1 MSLSVIK
8 HYKPYKKYQGSNS
21 CHYRSKIESNLICF
35 VIDRYNNTNTIVII
49 DLINRIWN
57 KFTLSD
63 SNFMIISS
71 NVQTHIPNN

>member
-1 MSLSVIK
+1 MNPINNIKDLIVVII
-8 HYKPYKKYQGSNS
+8 GVE
-21 CHYRSKIESNLICF
+21 IESNLICF

>member
-1 MSLSVIK
+1 MNPIK
-8 HYKPYKKYQGSNS
+8 NIKDLIVVTIGVE
-21 CHYRSKIESNLICF
+21 IESNLICF

-57 KFTLSD
+57 KFTLPD

-71 NVQTHIPNN
+71 NVQTYIPITR